1 MPVLEKCVEQIIRHL
16 CKNTGHTGLGGGRQ
30 ASGPG
35 AMGGQ
40 EHTVD
45 SAEANS

>member
-16 CKNTGHTGLGGGRQ
+16 CKNTGHTGLGGGGQ
-30 ASGPG
+30 AGGLG

-40 EHTVD
+40 ERMVD
-45 SAEANS
+45 SVAASS